1 MYNWSVQNQI
11 VAFVDSLRPYAD
23 QIHADYYHA
32 LYSFADQQ
40 SHLLTM
46 LGYPP
51 VPDRDPRDMRPPR
64 CARER
69 SVGALST
76 P

>member
-11 VAFVDSLRPYAD
+11 IAFVDSLRP
-23 QIHADYYHA
+23 HADEIRADYFHA
-32 LYSFADQQ
+32 LYGFVDMQ

-51 VPDRDPRDMRPPR
+51 VP
-64 CARER
+64 
-69 SVGALST
+69 
-76 P
+76 

>member
-11 VAFVDSLRPYAD
+11 VAFVDSLRPYSD
-23 QIHADYYHA
+23 QIRTGYYDA
-32 LYSFADQQ
+32 LYAFVDHQ

-51 VPDRDPRDMRPPR
+51 VP
-64 CARER
+64 
-69 SVGALST
+69 
-76 P
+76 